1 MRRRRWV
8 LSKAEVNALRL
19 SRGEPAQAAATAC
32 ARGGSRGSKAH
43 MLCVQQGRTNRR
55 THGGTAA
62 RAAGGRRRSW
72 NCASVCGLRRS
83 WTAVG
88 GAARAESGQGVLGQG
103 AQSYKGSGSVT
114 LLLQNWIPKI
124 DDERGPQTRS
134 KRANET
140 RGTLRLVPPTR
151 VPQAP
156 YYCGRSASVRLPNTS
171 RTPALGPAP

>member
-43 MLCVQQGRTNRR
+43 MLCVSQQGRTNRR

-103 AQSYKGSGSVT
+103 AQRVTKGSVT

-156 YYCGRSASVRLPNTS
+156 YNWGRSAPVRRSNAS

>member
-88 GAARAESGQGVLGQG
+88 GAARAESGQGVLGKE
-103 AQSYKGSGSVT
+103 QSKCSQSSVRVFC
-114 LLLQNWIPKI
+114 KI
-124 DDERGPQTRS
+124 GFLRSMTNEDHKHAVRERT
-134 KRANET
+134 KRAEHFAWYRRHACHKHRTTGVVAHPFDSLT
-140 RGTLRLVPPTR
+140 RP
-151 VPQAP
+151 
-156 YYCGRSASVRLPNTS
+156 VRP
-171 RTPALGPAP
+171 R